1 MRHPGDRTVTAPG
14 WAGGPLCAVP
24 GPGAGRGAGPGAG
37 AYGGCH
43 ERLTEPPNPA
53 DDDCDAYTG
62 LGAEEAEERARQR
75 GWTTVRTLPP
85 DAIITMEY
93 VVGRINF
100 AVKDGTVVRSWK
112 G

>member
-1 MRHPGDRTVTAPG
+1 MLSPDEGRDAEPDPEPGRTV
-14 WAGGPLCAVP
+14 AVMNDSP
-24 GPGAGRGAGPGAG
+24 N
-37 AYGGCH
+37 
-43 ERLTEPPNPA
+43 PPNPA

-62 LGAEEAEERARQR
+62 LGAAEAEERARQR